1 MSENT
6 NAQDVIIAA
15 MASAE
20 PAPVEPGGLYSVI
33 VPPGGHHQLLDL
45 DLDKYLERPRRKQG
59 TTQLHD
65 ADSFAQY
72 VTKHE
77 LPQTEVY
84 ADETNCRVV
93 AVINADMGNTGDGV
107 EDYAGWGDHR
117 AQFDVKP
124 TKSWQAW
131 VAHDNQYMSQT
142 DFAEHIEN
150 RSVDIVK
157 PTGADMLELAQ
168 SISGTVGVTFES
180 SKQISSGQ
188 RQLVYKEEVSASA
201 GQRGRL
207 DIPSVIE
214 LALVPWQGAP
224 AYKVTARFR
233 FRINNGHLLLSYSL
247 ERPEDVLHAAFAD
260 VVSVIAGDI
269 GRPVLMGWPKS

>member
-6 NAQDVIIAA
+6 NARDIITTALDAA
-15 MASAE
+15 K
-20 PAPVEPGGLYSVI
+20 PTPVEPGKLYSI
-33 VPPGGHHQLLDL
+33 NTQHGHKLLDL
-45 DLDKYLERPRRKQG
+45 DLDKYLDRPRRKQG
-59 TTQLHD
+59 TTMLHD

-72 VTKHE
+72 VTKHV
-77 LPQTEVY
+77 LPETEVY
-84 ADETNCRVV
+84 ADEQQQRIV

-117 AQFDVKP
+117 AQFNVVKTP
-124 TKSWQAW
+124 SWLAW
-131 VAHDNQYMSQT
+131 MARNNTPMTQT
-142 DFAEHIEN
+142 DFAEHIED

-168 SISGTVGVTFES
+168 TISATIGVTFES
-180 SKQISSGQ
+180 SKQLSTGQ
-188 RQLVYKEEVSASA
+188 RQLEYKETVDAKA

-207 DIPSVIE
+207 DIPSTIE

-233 FRINNGHLLLSYSL
+233 FRINNGNLVLSYAL
-247 ERPEDVLHAAFAD
+247 ERPEDVIHAAFAD
-260 VVSVIAGDI
+260 VVSVISGDI
-269 GRPVLMGWPKS
+269 DRPILMGWPK